1 VIVIRAD
8 RCDGCGACAEVC
20 PTGALS
26 LVDGKAALELS
37 LCQECEACIP
47 CCPTQAIIICEQRP
61 EYAAEPVH
69 MLAPGATRGLARRT
83 EPAVIQVKSAPL
95 PVPWRA
101 RVLPAVGAA
110 LAWAGREIVPRLADR
125 FLDSLGR
132 QLGEKQ
138 ACATG
143 GRTTLSRCQDS
154 KARQRRR
161 RRRGGAGK

>member
-1 VIVIRAD
+1 M
-8 RCDGCGACAEVC
+8 GVC
-20 PTGALS
+20 PTGALY

-37 LCQECEACIP
+37 LCRECEACIP
-47 CCPTQAIIICEQRP
+47 ACPTQAIIICEQQP

-69 MLAPGATRGLARRT
+69 TLARRT
-83 EPAVIQVKSAPL
+83 EPAVIQVESAPM

-132 QLGEKQ
+132 QVGGEK
-138 ACATG
+138 APVTG
-143 GRTTLSRCQDS
+143 GRAALSRCQDA
-154 KARQRRR
+154 KGRQLRRR
-161 RRRGGAGK
+161 RQGRTGDR